1 MSAQPEAPETV
12 AEPNGVAPAAPGRPP
27 DGPAGPPGP
36 PGPPGA
42 PAAPGTVGR
51 PAEAPAAGQPAG
63 GRAPD
68 RAARVRRIV
77 LPILLV
83 FLLGGIGFGINYYWE
98 SIHYVS
104 TDNAQITGQ
113 PVQVGALSAGR
124 VVALDATVGT
134 PVHRGDI
141 LAQVAL
147 PSQVGTAQSG
157 TPKLEFLG
165 PADSRVDVQAPIDG
179 MVIAVPSAVGATV
192 AAGTPLVTLVDPTQV
207 WVNANVDETKV
218 GRVKAGQPVD
228 VHVDALG
235 GSVPG
240 RVESVTPATAATFSL
255 LPSQNTTGN
264 FTKVTQVVPVRI
276 AVNLGNQ
283 PALLG
288 GSVHVRIRV
297 A

>member
-1 MSAQPEAPETV
+1 
-12 AEPNGVAPAAPGRPP
+12 
-27 DGPAGPPGP
+27 
-36 PGPPGA
+36 
-42 PAAPGTVGR
+42 
-51 PAEAPAAGQPAG
+51 
-63 GRAPD
+63 
-68 RAARVRRIV
+68 VRRIV

-83 FLLGGIGFGINYYWE
+83 LLLGGIAFGINYYWD
-98 SIHYVS
+98 ITHYVS

-113 PVQVGALSAGR
+113 SVQVGTLSAGR

-134 PVHRGDI
+134 AVHRGDV

-147 PSQVGTAQSG
+147 PSQIGTAQSG

-165 PADSRVDVQAPIDG
+165 AADSRVDVQAPIDG

-192 AAGTPLVTLVDPTQV
+192 AAGTPLVTLVDPTQL

-218 GRVKAGQPVD
+218 GRVKVGQPVD

-235 GSVPG
+235 GSVSG

-255 LPSQNTTGN
+255 LPAQNTTGN

-288 GSVHVRIRV
+288 GSVHVKIRV
-297 A
+297 V

>member
-12 AEPNGVAPAAPGRPP
+12 AEPNGVAPAVPGRPP
-27 DGPAGPPGP
+27 DGPVGPP
-36 PGPPGA
+36 A
-42 PAAPGTVGR
+42 VPAAPGADGR
-51 PAEAPAAGQPAG
+51 PAEAPPEGQPAGSQPAG
-63 GRAPD
+63 GRAPG

-83 FLLGGIGFGINYYWE
+83 LFLGGVAFGINYYWDI
-98 SIHYVS
+98 SHYVS

-134 PVHRGDI
+134 AVHRGDV

-165 PADSRVDVQAPIDG
+165 PADTKVDVQAPIDG
-179 MVIAVPSAVGATV
+179 MVIAVPSAVGATI
-192 AAGTPLVTLVDPTQV
+192 AAGAPLVTLVDPTQL

-218 GRVKAGQPVD
+218 GRVKVGQAVD

-255 LPSQNTTGN
+255 LPAQNTTGN

-288 GSVHVRIRV
+288 GSVHVKIRV